1 MKRFAKVLAAGAFW
15 GLAAAA
21 WAAPDLVISSVSLST
36 NRAYPGDK
44 VTINSVTR
52 NNGDATGWW
61 KYCDVYYYWGTAG
74 NLRAQKLGSG
84 ATPNYNEVNGIDKG
98 EEEEDTLSWTIPAGT
113 APGIYYITCVADAE
127 GEIAESNEGNNTKS
141 VKFTVI
147 GTPSFSGL
155 KWQEPLYVSGGD
167 PVMMYGEVA
176 NIAVGKTLTI
186 QIYEDDPVGDDLIA
200 TLSATVRQ
208 SPDGTL
214 YFSRSWTG
222 RWEDDASGDPEYY
235 FKVIYTQD
243 GKDYTAT
250 SDQNDGAYLHVSKDR
265 MMPSYH
271 AQKNN
276 FYYDNASTND
286 PGFRGASS
294 GTVALTD
301 DRIPIILVHGM
312 GGDGKPNTLNYWY
325 GWMNA
330 DTNAPLGYFNQ
341 APLSSMYRV
350 YRYVYDTRDFI
361 STNGVR
367 LANFVN
373 NWYARHPEW
382 EGRQVVVMAHSMGGL
397 VSRYAMNVNTQFAA
411 RVHRLV
417 TLGSPHLGAQGA
429 NPTWIKYSGP
439 DDNSWFVSGIYNTFD
454 LHNNT
459 AGCFDLAWYATN
471 EIPKEALT
479 TAAINEMGDSYD
491 TELMRKSLLNPFTG
505 WAGMRSKAADNKCVL
520 FGGSSTNKIGDNL
533 RPSWT
538 KAAASEVSTD
548 HLGLWVATKIYRSMS
563 YADGTGV
570 GDNDGLVPLISALM
584 SDSLKCALPTDKNGH
599 PTAAKFNL
607 NELDGQQVDH
617 ASYLDV
623 PVTMDAV
630 KAVLL
635 TQVRGYCQP
644 AAAVSAGAAWR
655 LVDNVTGETSPW
667 QRTGVR
673 LPALIPGRSYT
684 VNFKSVSEYTKP
696 KDVTFTATKA
706 VTRQVSGT
714 YLTASESN
722 HAPSGLSLSN
732 TSVAENA
739 AVGTVV
745 GTLSAHDEDTGDTLT
760 FALVAGNGDTGNA
773 CFTIDGNKLKTAQVF
788 DYEQYPQH
796 FCRIRA
802 SDAHGGFCEEAFII
816 DVIDEDERTPAQET
830 GDAWLNLS
838 WPAVAGADYYEVD
851 VSAGSTDSVYV
862 TPNQSLGTNEFL
874 DGQYWRYEAPGGAT
888 TTASGYVKTAPAWFS
903 GWGTTNGHALFGTNH
918 VALVTDA
925 LPLRGASSVAIAF
938 TNGNW
943 NGGKSTNTSRI
954 EVSCRFNTGD
964 WQSLGS
970 STATSTG
977 DGGEVSFS
985 RSVDV
990 PVGASTVVF
999 KLEAPNAWRD
1009 ANYQRGPYVT
1019 TATAALY
1026 GHGDFAN
1033 ANVHLEGYPRYV
1045 NVTNIQVQNLP
1056 ADTPYWWNV
1065 RAFVDGEWVEAASGH
1080 HKTEDT
1086 VPAPTGLSV
1095 ATASSTELTA
1105 TWTDPGLVDHFEV
1118 ELTPV
1123 VAAGVQSTLATVPN
1137 VNLSGAANT
1146 SGWRYSANHAVVS
1159 SDWLCAT
1166 TNTDWD
1172 YHGLV
1177 VKTLPGVQSPALD
1190 LSGCESATLR
1200 FVARAR
1206 GTSAEGVEGVPM
1218 VLYYKLPEGSW
1229 TAAGSVTTNSIY
1241 INNNKFLYLDV
1252 PAEAL
1257 VDGVQLEIGVPGA
1270 TSSGSVWSGVGNG
1283 IRNVTLLGV
1292 GKPAPDYGAETA
1304 IALEP
1309 VPAPLADAVE
1319 ATAAATATAKG
1330 LDMNTTYYVH
1340 VRAVDAW
1347 GHSSAWVEA
1356 SGTTAAASAPTS
1368 LSLSNRSIRDH
1379 NEVGE
1384 YIGLLSA
1391 VDADAGDELTYSLAE
1406 GEGADDNALVEVSG
1420 TTLRAAASFH
1430 AADGATRRVRVRVT
1444 DAQGLW
1450 TEAAFELQVEATADE
1465 ARPQGVLIDSATF
1478 AKLAA
1483 ESRGVTFTRTW
1494 SGEDGS
1500 GAAWTPVAP
1509 AGARG
1514 TVKYDVY
1521 VSTNLLEGFTWA
1533 RQVEETQLTLPR
1545 DDQSPVMFWVVL
1557 VAE

>member
-1 MKRFAKVLAAGAFW
+1 MKNFAKILAVAAW
-15 GLAAAA
+15 GMAAAA
-21 WAAPDLVISSVSLST
+21 MAAPDLVISSVSLST

-74 NLRAQKLGSG
+74 NLKAQKIGSG

-155 KWQEPLYVSGGD
+155 KWQEPLYISGGD
-167 PVMMYGEVA
+167 PTMMFGEVA
-176 NIAVGKTLTI
+176 NIAVGKTLTL
-186 QIYEDDPVGDDLIA
+186 QIYEDDLAGDDLIA

-208 SPDGTL
+208 APDGTL

-243 GKDYTAT
+243 GKDYSAT
-250 SDQNDGAYLHVSKDR
+250 SPQNDGSYLHVSQDR
-265 MMPSYH
+265 MMPSYN
-271 AQKNN
+271 ANKNN
-276 FYYDNASTND
+276 FYYDNVSTND
-286 PGFRGASS
+286 PGFVGASS
-294 GTVALTD
+294 GTVKLTD

-312 GGDGKPNTLNYWY
+312 GGDGKPKTLNYWY

-330 DTNAPLGYFNQ
+330 DSGTDTTLGYFNQ
-341 APLSSMYRV
+341 APLSSMFRV

-373 NWYARHPEW
+373 NWYSRHPEF

-439 DDNSWFVSGIYNTFD
+439 SDNSWFVSSIYNTFD

-479 TAAINEMGDSYD
+479 TAAINEMGDAYN
-491 TELMRKSLLNPFTG
+491 TELMTRSLRTPFTG
-505 WAGMRSKAADNKCVL
+505 WSGMRSKSADNKCVL
-520 FGGSSTNKIGDNL
+520 FGGSSTNKIGDKMKWN
-533 RPSWT
+533 SDVA
-538 KAAASEVSTD
+538 KEVSTD

-584 SDSLKCALPTDKNGH
+584 SDSLKCALPSDKNGH

-644 AAAVSAGAAWR
+644 AAVTNAARWR
-655 LVDNVTGETSPW
+655 LIDNVTGETSPW
-667 QRTGVR
+667 QRTSVR
-673 LPALIPGRSYT
+673 LPALVPGRSYT
-684 VNFKSVSEYTKP
+684 VNFKSVSGYTTP

-732 TSVAENA
+732 TSVKENA
-739 AVGTVV
+739 PTGTVV
-745 GTLSAHDEDTGDTLT
+745 GTLSAYDEDTGDTLT
-760 FALVAGNGDTGNA
+760 FALVAGDGDTGNA
-773 CFTIDGNKLKTAQVF
+773 CFSIDGNKLKTAQVF

-802 SDAHGGFCEEAFII
+802 SDSNGGFCDEAFTI

-838 WPAVAGADYYEVD
+838 WAAVPGADYYEVD
-851 VSAGSTDSVYV
+851 VSAGSKDAIYT
-862 TPNQSLGTNEFL
+862 TPNQSLGTNQFL
-874 DGQYWRYEAPGGAT
+874 AGQYWRYEAPGGAT
-888 TTASGYVKTAPAWFS
+888 TTTSGSVKTSPCWFTY
-903 GWGTTNGHALFGTNH
+903 GTTNAHALFGTNG
-918 VALVTDA
+918 VALVTKD
-925 LPLRGASSVAIAF
+925 LPLLGASAVAIDFENA
-938 TNGNW
+938 NW
-943 NGGKSTNTSRI
+943 NGKGTAAVSRVNAYYKVDDG
-954 EVSCRFNTGD
+954 E
-964 WQSLGS
+964 WQFVGYNQSK
-970 STATSTG
+970 ATG
-977 DGGEVSFS
+977 DGGETNYWGDLIFM
-985 RSVDV
+985 
-990 PVGASTVVF
+990 PEGAATVAF

-1009 ANYQRGPYVT
+1009 SFQRGPYVT
-1019 TATAALY
+1019 TATASLY
-1026 GHGDFAN
+1026 GQGDFDGAD
-1033 ANVHLEGYPRYV
+1033 VHLEGYPRYV

-1056 ADTPYWWNV
+1056 ADTPYWWHV
-1065 RAFVDGEWVEAASGH
+1065 RANVNGEWVDVGYGH
-1080 HKTEDT
+1080 RRTEDT

-1095 ATASSTELTA
+1095 ATASSTALTA
-1105 TWTDPGLVDHFEV
+1105 TWTDPGMVDHFEV
-1118 ELTPV
+1118 QLTPV
-1123 VAAGVQSTLATVPN
+1123 VAAGTPKDAESVPN
-1137 VNLSGAANT
+1137 VNLSGSANK
-1146 SGWRYSANHAVVS
+1146 SGWFYSANHAQVS
-1159 SDWLCAT
+1159 SNWICAT

-1172 YHGLV
+1172 YHGLLV
-1177 VKTLPGVQSPALD
+1177 APAPGIQSPALD

-1200 FVARAR
+1200 FVARTR
-1206 GTSAEGVEGVPM
+1206 GENNGVEGVPM
-1218 VLYYKLPEGSW
+1218 VLYYQLPGGGW
-1229 TAAGSVTTNSIY
+1229 TEAGRVTTNSVY
-1241 INNNKFLYLDV
+1241 INNNNYLHIDL
-1252 PAEAL
+1252 PAEAM
-1257 VDGVQLEIGVPGA
+1257 VDGVKLELGVPGA
-1270 TSSGSVWSGVGNG
+1270 EGSGSVWQTGVSGNG
-1283 IRNVTLLGV
+1283 VRNVTLQTV
-1292 GKPAPDYGAETA
+1292 GAPAPDYGAETA

-1309 VPAPLADAVE
+1309 VPSPLANAVE
-1319 ATAAATATAKG
+1319 ASATATATASG
-1330 LDMNTTYYVH
+1330 LAMDTLYFVH

-1356 SGTTAAASAPTS
+1356 SGTTGAASAPTAIS
-1368 LSLSNRSIRDH
+1368 LSSRSIRE
-1379 NEVGE
+1379 NNAVGA

-1391 VDADAGDELTYSLAE
+1391 VDADAGDEVTYSLAD
-1406 GEGADDNALVEVSG
+1406 GEGADDNALVELSG
-1420 TTLRAAASFH
+1420 ATVRAAASFR
-1430 AADGATRRVRVRVT
+1430 AADAAVRRIRVRAT

-1450 TEAAFELQVEATADE
+1450 TEQAFDIEILA
-1465 ARPQGVLIDSATF
+1465 SATPP
-1478 AKLAA
+1478 AGVRIDAETLAA
-1483 ESRGVTFTRTW
+1483 MSAACGVRIVAVEGDGAGGVKTAW
-1494 SGEDGS
+1494 ED
-1500 GAAWTPVAP
+1500 AAP
-1509 AGARG
+1509 AGARA
-1514 TVKYDVY
+1514 VRKYDIY
-1521 VSTNLLEGFTWA
+1521 VSTNLTEGFTFLE
-1533 RQVEETQLTLPR
+1533 RVEGTEATVPLDGAAKFWTVLT
-1545 DDQSPVMFWVVL
+1545 
-1557 VAE
+1557 AE

>member
-1 MKRFAKVLAAGAFW
+1 MKNFAKVLAAGAFW
-15 GLAAAA
+15 GMAAAA
-21 WAAPDLVISSVSLST
+21 WAAPDLVISSVTLST
-36 NRAYPGDK
+36 NKAYPGDK
-44 VTINSVTR
+44 ITINSVTR

-74 NLRAQKLGSG
+74 NLRAQKIGSG

-98 EEEEDTLSWTIPAGT
+98 EEEEDTLSWTIPTGT
-113 APGIYYITCVADAE
+113 APGIYYITCMADAE

-155 KWQEPLYVSGGD
+155 KWQEPLYISGGD
-167 PVMMYGEVA
+167 PTMMYGECA
-176 NIAVGKTLTI
+176 NIAVGKTLTL
-186 QIYEDDPVGDDLIA
+186 QIYEDDLAGDDLVA

-208 SPDGTL
+208 APDGTL

-235 FKVIYTQD
+235 FKVTYTQD

-250 SDQNDGAYLHVSKDR
+250 SGQNDGAYLHVSQDR

-286 PGFRGASS
+286 PGIVGASS
-294 GTVALTD
+294 GTVKLTD

-341 APLSSMYRV
+341 APLSSMFRV

-367 LANFVN
+367 LAEFVN
-373 NWYARHPEW
+373 SWYSRHPEF

-411 RVHRLV
+411 KVHRLV

-439 DDNSWFVSGIYNTFD
+439 DDNSWFISSIYNTFD

-479 TAAINEMGDSYD
+479 TAAINEMGDAYN
-491 TELMRKSLLNPFTG
+491 TTLMTASLRTPFTG
-505 WAGMRSKAADNKCVL
+505 WSGMRSKAADNKCVL
-520 FGGSSTNKIGDNL
+520 FGGSSTNQIGDNL
-533 RPSWT
+533 RPQWT

-584 SDSLKCALPTDKNGH
+584 SDSLKCALASDKNGH

-644 AAAVSAGAAWR
+644 AAVTNAARWR

-667 QRTGVR
+667 QRTSVR

-684 VNFKSVSEYTKP
+684 VNFKSVSGYTTP

-732 TSVAENA
+732 TSVKENSPTN
-739 AVGTVV
+739 TVV
-745 GTLSAHDEDTGDTLT
+745 GTLSAYDEDAGDTLT
-760 FALVAGNGDTGNA
+760 FALVTGEGDTGNA
-773 CFTIDGNKLKTAQVF
+773 CFRIEGNKLKTAQVF

-802 SDAHGGFCEEAFII
+802 SDSNGGFCDEAFVI

-838 WPAVAGADYYEVD
+838 WPEVAGADYYEVD
-851 VSAGSTDSVYV
+851 VSAGSTDSIYV
-862 TPNQSLGTNEFL
+862 TPSASLGTNQFL
-874 DGQYWRYEAPGGAT
+874 AGQYWRYEAPGGAT
-888 TTASGYVKTAPAWFS
+888 TTTKGSVTTSPCWFTY
-903 GWGTTNGHALFGTNH
+903 GTTNGHALFGTNGM
-918 VALVTDA
+918 ALVTKD
-925 LPLRGASSVAIAF
+925 LPLLGASAVTIDFQNA
-938 TNGNW
+938 NW
-943 NGGKSTNTSRI
+943 NGGGTTAISR
-954 EVSCRFNTGD
+954 VDAYYRV
-964 WQSLGS
+964 
-970 STATSTG
+970 
-977 DGGEVSFS
+977 DGGEWQFIDYNESSAPRDGGETNYWGDLIFM
-985 RSVDV
+985 
-990 PVGASTVVF
+990 PEGASTVAF
-999 KLEAPNAWRD
+999 KLEAPNAWR
-1009 ANYQRGPYVT
+1009 NEWQRGPYVT
-1019 TATAALY
+1019 TATASLY
-1026 GHGDFAN
+1026 GQGEFGDAD
-1033 ANVHLEGYPRYV
+1033 VHLEGYPRYV

-1056 ADTPYWWNV
+1056 ADTPYWWHV
-1065 RAFVDGEWVEAASGH
+1065 RAFVDGEWVDVGYGH
-1080 HKTEDT
+1080 RKTEDT

-1095 ATASSTELTA
+1095 ATASSTALTA
-1105 TWTDPGLVDHFEV
+1105 TWTDPGQVDHFEV
-1118 ELTPV
+1118 QLTPV
-1123 VAAGVQSTLATVPN
+1123 VAAGTPKDVESVPN
-1137 VNLSGAANT
+1137 VNLSGSANH
-1146 SGWRYSANHAVVS
+1146 SGWFYSANHAQVS
-1159 SDWLCAT
+1159 SNWICAT

-1177 VKTLPGVQSPALD
+1177 VAPAPGIQSPALD

-1200 FVARAR
+1200 FVARTR
-1206 GTSAEGVEGVPM
+1206 GGDNGETGKPI
-1218 VLYYKLPEGSW
+1218 VLYYKVPGGSW
-1229 TAAGSVTTNSIY
+1229 TEAGRVTTNSIY
-1241 INNNKFLYLDV
+1241 INNNSYLHIDL
-1252 PAEAL
+1252 PAVAL
-1257 VDGVQLEIGVPGA
+1257 VDGVALELGVPDA
-1270 TSSGSVWSGVGNG
+1270 TTGSLWSGYGNG
-1283 IRNVTLLGV
+1283 VRNVTLQTV
-1292 GKPAPDYGAETA
+1292 GAPAPDYGAETA

-1309 VPAPLADAVE
+1309 VPSPLANAVE
-1319 ATAAATATAKG
+1319 ATEMATTTGSG
-1330 LDMNTTYYVH
+1330 LAMDTLYYVH

-1347 GHSSAWVEA
+1347 GHASAWVEA
-1356 SGTTAAASAPTS
+1356 SGTTGAASAPSAIS
-1368 LSLSNRSIRDH
+1368 LSSRSVRE
-1379 NEVGE
+1379 NNAVGA
-1384 YIGLLSA
+1384 YIGQLSA
-1391 VDADAGDELTYSLAE
+1391 VDADEGDEFTYELVD
-1406 GEGADDNALVEVSG
+1406 GDGADDNALVEVSG
-1420 TTLRAAASFH
+1420 ATVRAAASFK
-1430 AADGATRRVRVRVT
+1430 AADAAVRRIRVRAT

-1450 TEAAFELQVEATADE
+1450 TEKSFELEVLSVAAETPEA
-1465 ARPQGVLIDSATF
+1465 GVLIDPSTF
-1478 AKLAA
+1478 ASMVAA
-1483 ESRGVTFTRTW
+1483 GRAVEFTSASADEAELRAT
-1494 SGEDGS
+1494 
-1500 GAAWTPVAP
+1500 WTPADGP
-1509 AGARG
+1509 EGARG
-1514 TVKYDVY
+1514 AVKYDVY
-1521 VSTNLLEGFTWA
+1521 VSTDLREGFVFRERVDSPEWTM
-1533 RQVEETQLTLPR
+1533 PR
-1545 DDQSPVMFWVVL
+1545 DGEAPVSFWVVL